1 LVHRHHSHK
10 IYRIFAGSYSIAEVE
25 TRLGRL
31 PCRWEQ
37 PEPLKFAYPIVLLPE
52 LFTTGQHLAVMLGYL
67 ATIGWEVYAPDL
79 RAAAGNGTTPPL
91 GRMQWDDLLGV
102 AGEALDALER
112 PAVVLGHG
120 LGGLLALKLVEVREL
135 KAAVA
140 LAPLL
145 PGLRNGLLGGWSR
158 LAASWLG
165 QPLKPPSGRTLFE
178 FLLDVEPFQRPAMV
192 KAMVPDA
199 APAAREVAAGRV
211 RFEPAKDTAPRLII
225 AGAADSF
232 VPVDAVTTFAA
243 SIGARLI
250 TVPGRGHWLIGGRG
264 LERTIGEAHRF
275 LVRALGKD
283 LLLLYPEQRKEDGQ

>member
-1 LVHRHHSHK
+1 
-10 IYRIFAGSYSIAEVE
+10 VE
-25 TRLGRL
+25 TKLGRL

-199 APAAREVAAGRV
+199 AAAAREVAAGRV
-211 RFEPAKDTAPRLII
+211 RFGPAKDTAPRLII
-225 AGAADSF
+225 AGAADPF
-232 VPVDAVTTFAA
+232 VHHRRGPSIPGARSGQGPAPALSRGMEERRRVGRA
-243 SIGARLI
+243 SLPAIGASECDHNGGQ
-250 TVPGRGHWLIGGRG
+250 GRPPYCTSKSQLSATPNCIGGG
-264 LERTIGEAHRF
+264 ASVTLDYGAFT
-275 LVRALGKD
+275 
-283 LLLLYPEQRKEDGQ
+283 